1 MSGRKL
7 GAVLWFYRLGRLLV
21 IMLVYVLE
29 FALVFNHLF
38 LILIILMSRTITT
51 DPVIFAVLGRTCS
64 ILRSRS
70 SILVRY
76 VLLRLC
82 KITYSFNSAH
92 GSIFTKQFNNYLVT
106 SPIHSGVM
114 HLYLTT
120 KTGRFGD
127 YCKAATSCLILIYS
141 C

>member
-7 GAVLWFYRLGRLLV
+7 GAVLWFYRLGRLIV

-29 FALVFNHLF
+29 LAVVFNHLF
-38 LILIILMSRTITT
+38 RILVIPMSRAITT
-51 DPVIFAVLGRTCS
+51 DPVIFAVLGRTFS

-82 KITYSFNSAH
+82 KITYSFNSAA
-92 GSIFTKQFNNYLVT
+92 T
-106 SPIHSGVM
+106 
-114 HLYLTT
+114 HLASFVFAFW
-120 KTGRFGD
+120 KV
-127 YCKAATSCLILIYS
+127 KAQEACGFDLMLW
-141 C
+141 